1 MSESANW
8 KKQKI
13 QFRRGTAAEWTARNT
28 LLLPGEVGLETDTQK
43 IKIGDGVTRWQSLP
57 YWLNEYALLT
67 DPRLSDSREWS
78 GETVSQAE
86 AETGTATTRRAW
98 TALRVFQAVAAW
110 WAGSADKTK
119 LDGIA
124 AGATANSSDADLRDR
139 GTHTGTQAIS
149 TVSGLQSA
157 LDGKSDVGHTHD
169 DRYYTE
175 TEVDGLLA
183 GKSDTGHT
191 HDDRYYTETEVD
203 GLLSGKQAAGTYA
216 TLVNGTVP
224 SNQLPGFVD
233 DVLEYATTGD
243 LPGTGETG
251 KMYVV
256 TSENKVYRW
265 SGSQYIEIVG
275 SPGTTDAISEGSTNL
290 YYTDV
295 RAAAAA
301 PVQSVAG
308 RTGVIVLAGE
318 DIASGTVN
326 DARLSANV
334 VLTTDSRLSDSRAP
348 TGSAGGDLAG
358 TYPDPALTTTAVTP
372 GSYGSASLATTF
384 TVDSKGRLTAAG
396 ESDIELDC
404 GEIIAFFRL
413 LLESGSTLITE
424 DGDPLRKE

>member
-157 LDGKSDVGHTHD
+157 LDGK
-169 DRYYTE
+169 
-175 TEVDGLLA
+175 
-183 GKSDTGHT
+183 
-191 HDDRYYTETEVD
+191 
-203 GLLSGKQAAGTYA
+203 QAAGTYA

-243 LPGTGETG
+243 LPGTGESG

-358 TYPDPALTTTAVTP
+358 TYPNPTLGTTAVTA
-372 GSYGSASLATTF
+372 GSYGSSSTVATF
-384 TVDSKGRLTAAG
+384 TVDSKGRLTAAA
-396 ESDIELDC
+396 SQDIQIDC
-404 GEIIAFFRL
+404 GVIA
-413 LLESGSTLITE
+413 
-424 DGDPLRKE
+424 P